1 MPILQPRQSR
11 NAESALGDPPVQ
23 ATVYG
28 VWLTGIAI
36 GVVLLLFL
44 AGFNIF
50 QNDNKPVPAAQAA
63 AYKNSFNQTPADK
76 QVQYVKEGAALFNT
90 QCGVCHQQGGYSA
103 TGLGPQL
110 NTNGKAYDMSYV
122 QHLVRWGN
130 NPMPA
135 FSKAQLSDQDLFKI
149 TAYLQFIHLNPA
161 DAVPK

>member
-36 GVVLLLFL
+36 GVILMIFL

-50 QNDNKPVPAAQAA
+50 GGDKPIPGAQAS
-63 AYKNSFNQTPADK
+63 AYNNSVNQIPDDK
-76 QVQYVKEGAALFNT
+76 QLQIVKEGAAIFNT
-90 QCGVCHQQGGYSA
+90 QCGACHQQGGYAA
-103 TGLGPQL
+103 TGPGPRL
-110 NTNGKAYDMSYV
+110 STNGKAFDISYV
-122 QHLVRWGN
+122 QHLVRWGY

-135 FSKAQLSDQDLFKI
+135 FSKAQLPDQDLFKI
-149 TAYLQFIHLNPA
+149 TTYLQFIHLNPA